1 MLQYTL
7 TNIAQSLV
15 QRRYKANSYLQMV
28 MKFLILADN
37 SLSFKKQILNTSLTT
52 AGGLE
57 NRALKSSE

>member
-1 MLQYTL
+1 
-7 TNIAQSLV
+7 
-15 QRRYKANSYLQMV
+15 MV
-28 MKFLILADN
+28 VKFLILADN